1 MVIQVA
7 DKWMVDLNKLECRNI
22 NNQMTFI
29 FEKKGP
35 ALVGRIKY
43 LPDYLLEKGKV
54 HPDNHAHI
62 KREFIEADTIF
73 FKAYFDRA
81 IEN

>member
-1 MVIQVA
+1 MTLKVA
-7 DKWMVDLNKLECRNI
+7 DKWMVDLKKLECRNI
-22 NNQMTFI
+22 NNQMTVI

-35 ALVGRIKY
+35 ALMGRITY
-43 LPDYLLEKGKV
+43 LPENLLEKGKV
-54 HPDNHAHI
+54 HPDSHAYI
-62 KREFIEADTIF
+62 KREFIEADKIF